1 MLMHEGQLYH
11 SKTKQIWHMN
21 KGHAHWKLLRAMTK
35 SGSWTFGG
43 VAKSFGEVKG
53 SNFMEDHFG
62 SLNKLIIFI
71 S

>member
-1 MLMHEGQLYH
+1 
-11 SKTKQIWHMN
+11 MN
-21 KGHAHWKLLRAMTK
+21 KGHVQWKLLRAMTK
-35 SGSWTFGG
+35 SNGWTFGK

-53 SNFMEDHFG
+53 SIFVEDHFG